1 MAKLQ
6 LRFYEQKHY
15 NDLVNYSLPEEQLY
29 FTALPLQVF
38 ERLEQRE
45 DDFAK
50 AVTILLDEK
59 PIGFFVLDFGEDKMD
74 LTNNANSLLLR
85 SLSINPKYQGEG
97 YGKSA
102 MLLMDSF
109 VKEHYPIVEELVLAV
124 NFKNK
129 SAYNLYLKVGY
140 IDDGSVREM
149 EKGKQHLLRK
159 KL

>member
-6 LRFYEQKHY
+6 LRFYQQKHY
-15 NDLVNYSLPEEQLY
+15 NDLVSYSLPEEQLY

-74 LTNNANSLLLR
+74 LTNNENSLLLR

-109 VKEHYPIVEELVLAV
+109 VKENYPIVEELVLAV

>member
-15 NDLVNYSLPEEQLY
+15 NDLISYSLPEEQLY

-50 AVTILLDEK
+50 EVTILLDER

-74 LTNNANSLLLR
+74 LTNNENSLLLR
-85 SLSINPKYQGEG
+85 SLSINPNYQGEG

>member
-15 NDLVNYSLPEEQLY
+15 NDLVSYSLPEEQLY

-38 ERLEQRE
+38 KRLEQRE
-45 DDFAK
+45 DHLAQP
-50 AVTILLDEK
+50 VTILLDEK

-74 LTNNANSLLLR
+74 LTNNENSLLLR
-85 SLSINPKYQGEG
+85 SLSIDPKYQGAG

-159 KL
+159 QL